1 MSRVLLT
8 VILLDVC
15 WLEILWV
22 LDVVEDSA
30 KGGEAIGV
38 VRKLW
43 STSCVDDILCIHDGV
58 GYLFPIMPT
67 VVVAVWLRPRSL
79 VCLRLVTP
87 GAMTARSFLI
97 LLISLVL
104 LLLLLLMLVASG
116 GTACLRYDCC
126 GSP

>member
-22 LDVVEDSA
+22 LNVVEDSTE
-30 KGGEAIGV
+30 GGEAIGV

-43 STSCVDDILCIHDGV
+43 YASCVDDILCVHDRI
-58 GYLFPIMPT
+58 GYLFPVVPT
-67 VVVAVWLRPRSL
+67 VVVVVRLRPRGL
-79 VCLRLVTP
+79 DFWWLATP
-87 GAMTARSFLI
+87 VAVAARNF
-97 LLISLVL
+97 LISLVL
-104 LLLLLLMLVASG
+104 LLMLLLALVASG

-126 GSP
+126 SSP

>member
-1 MSRVLLT
+1 MLT
-8 VILLDVC
+8 VVLLDVRG
-15 WLEILWV
+15 LEILWV

-38 VRKLW
+38 VRKLC

-58 GYLFPIMPT
+58 SYLFPVMPT
-67 VVVAVWLRPRSL
+67 VVVAVWLRPRSF
-79 VCLRLVTP
+79 VCLRLATP

-116 GTACLRYDCC
+116 GMACLMYDCC
-126 GSP
+126 RSP

>member
-1 MSRVLLT
+1 MLT
-8 VILLDVC
+8 VVLLDVRR
-15 WLEILWV
+15 LEILWV

-30 KGGEAIGV
+30 EGGEAIGV
-38 VRKLW
+38 VRKLC
-43 STSCVDDILCIHDGV
+43 SASCIHDIPCIHNGV
-58 GYLFPIMPT
+58 GYLFPVVPT

-79 VCLRLVTP
+79 VCLRLATP

-104 LLLLLLMLVASG
+104 LILLLLILVASR
-116 GTACLRYDCC
+116 GTVCLRYDYC